1 MKFLAN
7 FALNYWP
14 DGTRIETKRSHS
26 PTVEGKESEKRASV
40 VGFARVLVESERVEN
55 SNLKNFLFFTFFF
68 ALFPKSFPF
77 ETYHNPKERAPTNPP
92 RRDATRECKQKV
104 RILPLFFPFAPRI
117 LLLSNHKKQP
127 TNSFGSAE
135 ITISTS
141 TRVYKTCAEEAQF
154 SNVTRDTRL
163 QRNDHR
169 SGVTIIDGGDVVVV
183 SGETEAR

>member
-55 SNLKNFLFFTFFF
+55 SNLKIFLFFTFFF
-68 ALFPKSFPF
+68 GSFPQVF
-77 ETYHNPKERAPTNPP
+77 SPPLRNSLPTRRREHRTHP

-104 RILPLFFPFAPRI
+104 RILPPFFSFCATNFNSVEK
-117 LLLSNHKKQP
+117 SNQP
-127 TNSFGSAE
+127 TLWFCRNNN
-135 ITISTS
+135 ININ
-141 TRVYKTCAEEAQF
+141 TC
-154 SNVTRDTRL
+154 L
-163 QRNDHR
+163 QNMRR
-169 SGVTIIDGGDVVVV
+169 RGTVF
-183 SGETEAR
+183 ERYARYTPPEK